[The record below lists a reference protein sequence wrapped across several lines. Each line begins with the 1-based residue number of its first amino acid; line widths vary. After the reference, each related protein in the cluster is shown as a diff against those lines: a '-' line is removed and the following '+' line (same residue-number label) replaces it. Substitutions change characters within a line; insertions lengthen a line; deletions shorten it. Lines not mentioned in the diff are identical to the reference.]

1 MSTKWLNLSKHET
14 GLTYKHPRHDSCR
27 RARTIY
33 ISVIHFDLYFI
44 LSFKI
49 KLKIFCF
56 VKIHTSKRHY
66 QVIMFN
72 FWEKLENMIDFDRWP
87 WFKRFIKQHFL
98 IFLTMFIV
106 LSHSRNNV
114 KWHVCKKVFQSVLN
128 NLMEQCTTCFYRD
141 IWDWIDLI
149 KFLAICF
156 HSLACYTSTVTLRLQ
171 PKRLIKLQLHSICL
185 AEKPTNL

>member
-114 KWHVCKKVFQSVLN
+114 KWHGMFVKKYFNLCWIIWWN
-128 NLMEQCTTCFYRD
+128 NVQHVSTGTFE
-141 IWDWIDLI
+141 IGLI
-149 KFLAICF
+149 
-156 HSLACYTSTVTLRLQ
+156 
-171 PKRLIKLQLHSICL
+171 
-185 AEKPTNL
+185 